1 MFRLDPGPTATLMFE
16 SGWGLY
22 REKDLDPGSSQN
34 KDLDPNVKII
44 RNPSNRDS
52 AP

>member
-16 SGWGLY
+16 SGWVLY
-22 REKDLDPGSSQN
+22 REKDPGSSQN
-34 KDLDPNVKII
+34 KDLDPDVKII